1 MFFSQMQGRPKSAGG
16 ALEGGS
22 SLVSQGDAS
31 LATSSKQRY
40 VCEQIHHTIAR
51 ALKFEIVI
59 SSALKVSLICIL
71 KLRMYQCQA
80 FSVPRASQDSSTYAP
95 GALYIFESISKL
107 DGDEEKTVLKHYT
120 LRDFLGLR
128 LRRSWTPFCH
138 LESGKRMG
146 SYGGSQCHQR
156 QRQDLMSSTC
166 RCDYTL
172 ENLVKCTY
180 IRIVTS
186 SLKKR

>member
-40 VCEQIHHTIAR
+40 VCEQMHHTIAR
-51 ALKFEIVI
+51 ALKFEIVV

-71 KLRMYQCQA
+71 KLRMNQCQA

-95 GALYIFESISKL
+95 GALY
-107 DGDEEKTVLKHYT
+107 
-120 LRDFLGLR
+120 
-128 LRRSWTPFCH
+128 
-138 LESGKRMG
+138 
-146 SYGGSQCHQR
+146 
-156 QRQDLMSSTC
+156 
-166 RCDYTL
+166 
-172 ENLVKCTY
+172 N
-180 IRIVTS
+180 IRINFET
-186 SLKKR
+186 